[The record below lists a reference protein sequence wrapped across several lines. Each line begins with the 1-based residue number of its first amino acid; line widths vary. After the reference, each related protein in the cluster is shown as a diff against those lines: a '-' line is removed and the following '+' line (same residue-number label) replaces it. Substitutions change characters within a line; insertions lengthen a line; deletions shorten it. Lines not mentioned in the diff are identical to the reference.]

1 MQVRTPARQPGPR
14 VGLDDV
20 PSSYEAKQ
28 AGLDRTLLAAYT
40 GTHRGH
46 TRDVPLGSRGHYI
59 HKSTVSAGLGLR
71 TRTAPPG
78 PLWLVQQ
85 PATPGAAE
93 LFRDP
98 AFREPGYSGACAAG
112 PAGEGPAGTTA
123 SDLMSMRQ
131 PVSLAASLAFWPSLP
146 IASDSW

>member
-14 VGLDDV
+14 VGLDNV
-20 PSSYEAKQ
+20 PSRYEAKQ
-28 AGLDRTLLAAYT
+28 AGLNRTLLAAYT

-46 TRDVPLGSRGHYI
+46 TRDMPLGSHGHYDI
-59 HKSTVSAGLGLR
+59 KSTVSRRSVITGQTRAG
-71 TRTAPPG
+71 
-78 PLWLVQQ
+78 
-85 PATPGAAE
+85 GAAE
-93 LFRDP
+93 AAAARVKPTKRPD
-98 AFREPGYSGACAAG
+98 YSGAWAVGPPLDETAG
-112 PAGEGPAGTTA
+112 SSAETTA